1 VRSHRLQIIE
11 IVDRADLRSISFLTD
26 VETVRKCYS
35 CLFPP
40 GCFAIPGCLLDKRP

>member
-11 IVDRADLRSISFLTD
+11 IVDRADLRSINLLTD
-26 VETVRKCYS
+26 VETGPKCYS

-40 GCFAIPGCLLDKRP
+40 GYFAIPGCLLDKRS